1 MWVSTPTEFPPRPLG
16 TRLTAAL
23 LSIGIALA
31 GCTSNREVSFQSD
44 IQPIL
49 KSHCVECHSKG
60 GIGFKKSGFR
70 ADSYRHVMQGTKY
83 GPVIVPGSSTSST
96 LYRLIAGKTDPS
108 IRMPYHRDPLPEETV
123 ELIATWIDQG
133 AKNN

>member
-1 MWVSTPTEFPPRPLG
+1 MWVSTRTEFPIRPLG

-31 GCTSNREVSFQSD
+31 GCTSSQEVSFQSD

-83 GPVIVPGSSTSST
+83 GPVIVPGSSNSST
-96 LYRLIAGKTDPS
+96 LYRLITGKANPE
-108 IRMPYHRDPLPEETV
+108 IRMPYHRAPLPEEKV
-123 ELIATWIDQG
+123 ELIGTWIDQG

>member
-1 MWVSTPTEFPPRPLG
+1 MRVSTWTELPIRPLG
-16 TRLTAAL
+16 TRLTAAV
-23 LSIGIALA
+23 LSIGIALG
-31 GCTSNREVSFQSD
+31 GCTSNQEVSFHSD

-60 GIGFKKSGFR
+60 GIGFKRSGFL
-70 ADSYRHVMQGTKY
+70 ADSYQHVMQGTKY
-83 GPVIVPGSSTSST
+83 GPVIVPGSSNSST
-96 LYRLIAGKTDPS
+96 LYRLIAGKADPS

>member
-1 MWVSTPTEFPPRPLG
+1 MWISTPTKLPARPLATG
-16 TRLTAAL
+16 LTAAVL
-23 LSIGIALA
+23 TIVSLA
-31 GCTSNREVSFQSD
+31 GCTQQVSFRSD

-49 KSHCVECHSKG
+49 KSHCVECHSEG

-70 ADSYRHVMQGTKY
+70 ADSYGYVMQGTKY
-83 GPVIVPGSSTSST
+83 GPVIEPGSSISST
-96 LYRLIAGKTDPS
+96 LYRLIARKTDAS
-108 IRMPYHRDPLPEETV
+108 ISMPYHRAPLPEENV

>member
-1 MWVSTPTEFPPRPLG
+1 MWVSTGTEFPIRPLG
-16 TRLTAAL
+16 TRIPAAV
-23 LSIGIALA
+23 LSICIALV
-31 GCTSNREVSFQSD
+31 GCTSNQEVSFHSD

-70 ADSYRHVMQGTKY
+70 ADSYQHVMQGTKY

-108 IRMPYHRDPLPEETV
+108 IRMPYHRDPLPEEKV

>member
-1 MWVSTPTEFPPRPLG
+1 MWISTPTKLSARLLG
-16 TRLTAAL
+16 AVLTAAFL
-23 LSIGIALA
+23 TIGAVLT
-31 GCTSNREVSFQSD
+31 GCTREVSFRSD

-49 KSHCVECHSKG
+49 KSHCVECHSEG
-60 GIGFKKSGFR
+60 AIGFEKSGFR
-70 ADSYRHVMQGTKY
+70 ANSYAHVMQGTKY
-83 GPVIVPGSSTSST
+83 GPVVEPGASISSS

-108 IRMPYHRDPLPEETV
+108 IRMPYHRAPLPEETV

>member
-1 MWVSTPTEFPPRPLG
+1 MWVSTGTEFPIHPLG
-16 TRLTAAL
+16 TRLTAAV

-31 GCTSNREVSFQSD
+31 GCTSNQEVSFHSD

-60 GIGFKKSGFR
+60 GIGFEKSGFR
-70 ADSYRHVMQGTKY
+70 ADSYQHVMQGTKY
-83 GPVIVPGSSTSST
+83 GPVIVPGSSASST
-96 LYRLIAGKTDPS
+96 LYRLIAGEVDPA
-108 IRMPYHRDPLPEETV
+108 IRMPYHRDPLPEEKV